1 MVKAEKSGVNRKM
14 GTLGRICRGGTL
26 FSSLFLAR
34 AQETPCPA
42 FSLEITGQ
50 FTPFFGSPLACLS
63 GSAIFAWVGPTF
75 SGWSASYG

>member
-14 GTLGRICRGGTL
+14 GTLGRICRVA
-26 FSSLFLAR
+26 SLFFPAPLAR
-34 AQETPCPA
+34 AQETAPSA

-50 FTPFFGSPLACLS
+50 FTPFFDPPLACLC

-75 SGWSASYG
+75 SGWSASHG